1 MSALRDITLDVNAGE
16 FLTIVGPSGCGKT
29 TVLNLIV
36 GLTAPTRGTI
46 QHKGRTARGINTEIG
61 YVTQRDNLLPWR
73 TLLANVELGLEI
85 RGVAPPARRARAGE
99 FIDKVGLGGFEHHYP
114 HELSGGMRQRANI
127 IRTLAYDPDVVLM
140 DEPFGPLDALTRGLL
155 QSDLLRLW
163 QDTKKTILFVT
174 HDLVE
179 AIVLAD
185 RTVIMTARPGQIDR
199 IVDVSLPRPRDV
211 FHVHDMPGFRETYA
225 VVTEVILAEVRKSSP
240 P

>member
-1 MSALRDITLDVNAGE
+1 MGE

-36 GLTAPTRGTI
+36 GLTAPTRGI
-46 QHKGRTARGINTEIG
+46 LQHNGRPTRGINTAIG

-85 RGVAPPARRARAGE
+85 RGVAPATRRARAAALIE
-99 FIDKVGLGGFEHHYP
+99 NVGLGGFEHHYP

-163 QDTKKTILFVT
+163 QETKKTILFVT

-185 RTVIMTARPGQIDR
+185 RTVIMTARPGQIAR
-199 IVDVSLPRPRDV
+199 IIDVSLPRPRDV
-211 FHVHDMPGFRETYA
+211 FHVYDLPGFRETYA
-225 VVTEVILAEVRKSSP
+225 TITEIILADVRKSSP
-240 P
+240 S